1 MFSLEQVREIITAYA
16 TMMNPT
22 EEQKQ
27 LAEKRLN
34 ICMTCTDWKRNALGI
49 DYCGLCGCTTKAK
62 VFTDKGS
69 GACPKGIWTV

>member
-1 MFSLEQVREIITAYA
+1 MFSLEKVREIVVAYA

-22 EEQKQ
+22 EEQKI
-27 LAEKRLN
+27 LAEKRLK
-34 ICMTCTDWKRNALGI
+34 ICMSCDKWVQSPIR
-49 DYCGLCGCTTKAK
+49 DYCALCGCTTKAK